1 MSSKR
6 RLIFVLVIAAL
17 LLSGWW
23 LIEFNFNDIAPIE
36 NVEIEGEF
44 ENIAHDDFRNEVVA
58 VIDGGYFALDLGAI
72 KTTLLALPWV
82 DDVSVRRQW
91 PSSLHIKVAE
101 KRAVA
106 YWNDDAMI
114 SARGE
119 VFKPAVISDNWP
131 LPRLKGPEGLH
142 NKMWKFLVAVNKDFS
157 SMGFEVVDLNLND
170 RRAWSLQFLLK
181 DTANKIELKLGRDHP
196 ENRLVRFVRVFS
208 NIDALNLKNIEA
220 IDLRYPNGFAMR
232 EKNNNA
238 SKHTLVGEA

>member
-1 MSSKR
+1 MSGKR
-6 RLIFVLVIAAL
+6 RLIFLPVIAAL

-23 LIEFNFNDIAPIE
+23 LNEFDFNDIAPIE
-36 NVEIEGEF
+36 NVEIEGAF
-44 ENIAHDDFRNEVVA
+44 ENIAHDAFKNEVVA
-58 VIDGGYFALDLGAI
+58 VIDGGYFALDLGAM

-91 PSSLHIKVAE
+91 PSSLHIKVTE

-114 SARGE
+114 SDQGE
-119 VFKPAVISDNWP
+119 VFKPAVINDNWS
-131 LPRLKGPEGLH
+131 LPRLKGPKGLH
-142 NKMWKFLVAVNKDFS
+142 NKMWQFLLAANKDFS
-157 SMGFEVVDLNLND
+157 AMGFEVVDLNLND
-170 RRAWSLQFLLK
+170 RRAWSLHFLLK
-181 DTANKIELKLGRDHP
+181 DAADKIELKLGRDHA

-208 NIDALNLKNIEA
+208 NIDALNLKNIET

-238 SKHTLVGEA
+238 SKHALVGEA

>member
-6 RLIFVLVIAAL
+6 QLIFVPVIAAL

-23 LIEFNFNDIAPIE
+23 QSEFNFNDIAPIE

-44 ENIAHDDFRNEVVA
+44 QNIAHDDFRNEVVA

-72 KTTLLALPWV
+72 KSTLLALPWV

-91 PSSLHIKVAE
+91 PSSLHIKVTE

-106 YWNDDAMI
+106 YWNNDAMI
-114 SARGE
+114 SDRGE
-119 VFKPAVISDNWP
+119 VFKPAVISDDWP
-131 LPRLKGPEGLH
+131 LPRLKGPKGLH
-142 NKMWKFLVAVNKDFS
+142 NKMWKFLLAVNKDFL
-157 SMGFEVVDLNLND
+157 SMGLEVVDLNLND

-181 DTANKIELKLGRDHP
+181 DAADKVELKLGRDHA
-196 ENRLVRFVRVFS
+196 ENRLDRFVRVFS
-208 NIDALNLKNIEA
+208 NIEALNLKNIEA

>member
-6 RLIFVLVIAAL
+6 QLIFVPVMAAL

-23 LIEFNFNDIAPIE
+23 LSEFNFNDIAPIE

-44 ENIAHDDFRNEVVA
+44 ENIAHDAFKNEVVA
-58 VIDGGYFALDLGAI
+58 VIDGGYFALDLGAM

-91 PSSLHIKVAE
+91 PSSLHIKVTE

-114 SARGE
+114 SDRGE

-131 LPRLKGPEGLH
+131 LPRLKGPKGLH
-142 NKMWKFLVAVNKDFS
+142 NKMWQFLLAANKDFS
-157 SMGFEVVDLNLND
+157 AMGFEVVDLNLND
-170 RRAWSLQFLLK
+170 RRAWSLHFLLK
-181 DTANKIELKLGRDHP
+181 DAAHKIELKLGRDHA

-208 NIDALNLKNIEA
+208 NIDALNLKNIET

-238 SKHTLVGEA
+238 SKHALVGEA

>member
-1 MSSKR
+1 MNGKR
-6 RLIFVLVIAAL
+6 RLILVPVTAAL

-23 LIEFNFNDIAPIE
+23 LNEFNFNDISPIE
-36 NVEIEGEF
+36 KVEIEGEF

-58 VIDGGYFALDLGAI
+58 VINGGYFALDLGAM

-91 PSSLHIKVAE
+91 PSSLHIKVTE

-114 SARGE
+114 SDRGE
-119 VFKPAVISDNWP
+119 VFKPAVISDNRA
-131 LPRLKGPEGLH
+131 LPRLKGPKGLH
-142 NKMWKFLVAVNKDFS
+142 NKMWQFLVAANKDFS
-157 SMGFEVVDLNLND
+157 SMGFEVVDLNLNN
-170 RRAWSLQFLLK
+170 RRAWSLHFLLK
-181 DTANKIELKLGRDHP
+181 NTADKIELKLGRDHA
-196 ENRLVRFVRVFS
+196 ENRLVKFVRVFS
-208 NIDALNLKNIEA
+208 NVDALNLKNIKT

-238 SKHTLVGEA
+238 SKHALVGEA